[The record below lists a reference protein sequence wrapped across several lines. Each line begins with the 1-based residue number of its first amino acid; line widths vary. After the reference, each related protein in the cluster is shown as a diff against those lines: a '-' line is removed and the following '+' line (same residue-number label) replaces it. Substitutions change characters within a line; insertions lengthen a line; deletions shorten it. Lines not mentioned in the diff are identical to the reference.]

1 MARVAFTLRID
12 AEERAA
18 LENLSKVER
27 RPVNQ
32 LLNEA
37 VRNFLLRRRPK
48 ERSLEANLARLRA
61 YRERDPQ
68 FRRARKAFVEA
79 EVSVRSAQRR
89 EFPTPASAKRWQS
102 LLMKNLTVPD
112 ARYVGAFR
120 GEPDLEKIQVRVGVH
135 YGADAV
141 E

>member
-48 ERSLEANLARLRA
+48 ERSLEANLERLRA
-61 YRERDPQ
+61 YRERDPH
-68 FRRARKAFVEA
+68 FRKARKAFVEA
-79 EVSVRSAQRR
+79 EASVDDPL
-89 EFPTPASAKRWQS
+89 E
-102 LLMKNLTVPD
+102 
-112 ARYVGAFR
+112 
-120 GEPDLEKIQVRVGVH
+120 GEPIEGQLANGRVEPIGPAQSKIRDIL
-135 YGADAV
+135 GA
-141 E
+141 

>member
-18 LENLSKVER
+18 LENLSRIER

-37 VRNFLLRRRPK
+37 VKSFLLRRRPK
-48 ERSLEANLARLRA
+48 ERSLESRLERLRA

-68 FRRARKAFVEA
+68 FRQARKAFVEA
-79 EVSVRSAQRR
+79 EASVDDPL
-89 EFPTPASAKRWQS
+89 E
-102 LLMKNLTVPD
+102 
-112 ARYVGAFR
+112 
-120 GEPDLEKIQVRVGVH
+120 GEPIEGHLVNGQVEPVGPAQSKIREIL
-135 YGADAV
+135 GA
-141 E
+141 

>member
-1 MARVAFTLRID
+1 MARVALTLRID

-18 LENLSKVER
+18 LESLSKVER

-48 ERSLEANLARLRA
+48 DRSLQANLERLRA
-61 YRERDPQ
+61 CRERDPQ

-79 EVSVRSAQRR
+79 EASVDDPL
-89 EFPTPASAKRWQS
+89 E
-102 LLMKNLTVPD
+102 
-112 ARYVGAFR
+112 
-120 GEPDLEKIQVRVGVH
+120 GEPIEGQLVNGRVEPIGPAQSKIRDIL
-135 YGADAV
+135 GA
-141 E
+141 

>member
-1 MARVAFTLRID
+1 MARVAFTLRMD

-79 EVSVRSAQRR
+79 EASVDDPL
-89 EFPTPASAKRWQS
+89 E
-102 LLMKNLTVPD
+102 
-112 ARYVGAFR
+112 
-120 GEPDLEKIQVRVGVH
+120 GEPIEGQLVNGRVKRIGPAQSKIRDIL
-135 YGADAV
+135 GA
-141 E
+141 

>member
-1 MARVAFTLRID
+1 MRID
-12 AEERAA
+12 EEERAA

-37 VRNFLLRRRPK
+37 VRNLLLRRGPK
-48 ERSLEANLARLRA
+48 ERSLEASLERLRA

-79 EVSVRSAQRR
+79 E
-89 EFPTPASAKRWQS
+89 ASMDDP
-102 LLMKNLTVPD
+102 LE
-112 ARYVGAFR
+112 
-120 GEPDLEKIQVRVGVH
+120 GEPIAGQLVDDRVEPFGPAQSKIRDILGV
-135 YGADAV
+135 
-141 E
+141 

>member
-37 VRNFLLRRRPK
+37 VKTFLLRRSPR
-48 ERSLEANLARLRA
+48 EQSLEASLEQLRA
-61 YRERDPQ
+61 YRLRDPQ
-68 FRRARKAFVEA
+68 FRQARNAFVEA
-79 EVSVRSAQRR
+79 EATESDPL
-89 EFPTPASAKRWQS
+89 E
-102 LLMKNLTVPD
+102 
-112 ARYVGAFR
+112 
-120 GEPDLEKIQVRVGVH
+120 GEPIEGHLVNGQVEPIGPAQGKIRAML
-135 YGADAV
+135 GA
-141 E
+141 

>member
-18 LENLSKVER
+18 LENLSKIER

-37 VRNFLLRRRPK
+37 VRGFLLRRRPK
-48 ERSLEANLARLRA
+48 ERGLEASLERLRA

-68 FRRARKAFVEA
+68 FQRARKAFVEA
-79 EVSVRSAQRR
+79 EASADDPLEGEPIEGRLVNGQVKPVGPAQRKIR
-89 EFPTPASAKRWQS
+89 EI
-102 LLMKNLTVPD
+102 L
-112 ARYVGAFR
+112 GA
-120 GEPDLEKIQVRVGVH
+120 
-135 YGADAV
+135 
-141 E
+141 

>member
-37 VRNFLLRRRPK
+37 VRDFLLRRRRK
-48 ERSLEANLARLRA
+48 WRSPEANLERLRA

-79 EVSVRSAQRR
+79 EASVDEDKEHRETVRIPQR
-89 EFPTPASAKRWQS
+89 
-102 LLMKNLTVPD
+102 
-112 ARYVGAFR
+112 
-120 GEPDLEKIQVRVGVH
+120 
-135 YGADAV
+135 
-141 E
+141 